1 MTTRSIS
8 LIPMNGE
15 MMPVTSPTSRA
26 HPAKLAEPLADPRLD
41 DVVQLHDPEQAH
53 AAGDRQRRA
62 ALARDAVRNGAQ
74 LVGTLD
80 IADRRFRSSP

>member
-26 HPAKLAEPLADPRLD
+26 HPAKLAEPLADHDLD
-41 DVVQLHDPEQAH
+41 DVVQLHDPEQAR
-53 AAGDRQRRA
+53 AVGDRQRLV

-74 LVGTLD
+74 LVGAVD

>member
-8 LIPMNGE
+8 LIPMNGA
-15 MMPVTSPTSRA
+15 MMPVTSPASCAR
-26 HPAKLAEPLADPRLD
+26 PAKLAEPLADHGLD
-41 DVVQLHDPEQAH
+41 DVVQLHDPEQAR
-53 AAGDRQRRA
+53 AVGDRQRLV

-74 LVGTLD
+74 LVGAVD